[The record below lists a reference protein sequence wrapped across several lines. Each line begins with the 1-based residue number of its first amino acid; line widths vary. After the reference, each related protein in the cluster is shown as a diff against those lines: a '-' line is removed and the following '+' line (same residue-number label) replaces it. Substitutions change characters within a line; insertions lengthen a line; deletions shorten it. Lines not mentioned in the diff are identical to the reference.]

1 MTVVVANDA
10 PCSMI
15 EIDFI
20 LPCRIIKSQQHIIP
34 ETRLN
39 TTLIA
44 CALAAASAISASA
57 AAASASAPADR
68 FDLAITV
75 DDLPAHG
82 PLPKGMRWSAIARSH
97 IATLK
102 GHGVP
107 EAWGFVNAK
116 RLAEQPDSAA
126 ALDVW
131 RGAGYPLG
139 NHSYSHLGLS
149 AAPSLQ
155 AWQDDV
161 VAGEPPLVARMDKQD
176 WHVLRFPFL
185 DGGRESARHDDAA
198 VWLKARGYRI
208 ADVSIGFDD
217 WAYTDTYARCLDKGD
232 RAAITAM
239 KAGYFKR
246 VDQLILRTRALSQRV
261 YGRMIPQVLLTHM
274 GAWSADTL
282 PEVLARLD
290 AAGARYVAL
299 DKAQADA
306 VYREPS
312 PRAGN
317 GALMERRA
325 QDAHIALDG
334 LPAVDPVAP
343 LDGVC
348 R

>member
-1 MTVVVANDA
+1 MTVVVAEGA

-20 LPCRIIKSQQHIIP
+20 LPCRIIRSQQHTTP
-34 ETRLN
+34 ESALK

-44 CALAAASAISASA
+44 GALALATLSTALVA
-57 AAASASAPADR
+57 APADR
-68 FDLAITV
+68 FDLAVTV
-75 DDLPAHG
+75 DDLPVHG
-82 PLPKGMRWSAIARSH
+82 PLPKGTSWAAIAGSH

-116 RLAEQPDSAA
+116 RLAEQPDSAE
-126 ALDVW
+126 ALAIW
-131 RGAGYPLG
+131 RSAGYPLG
-139 NHSYSHLGLS
+139 NHSASHLGLS
-149 AAPSLQ
+149 AASSLQ
-155 AWQDDV
+155 AWQDDL
-161 VAGEPPLVARMDKQD
+161 VAGEVPLAARMGKQD
-176 WHVLRFPFL
+176 WHVLRYPFL
-185 DGGRESARHDDAA
+185 DAGGDAARHDAA
-198 VWLKARGYRI
+198 AAWLKARSYRI

-217 WAYTDTYARCLDKGD
+217 WAYSDTYARCLDKGD
-232 RAAITAM
+232 RAAIASM

-246 VDQLILRTRALSQRV
+246 VDQVIERTRALSQRV

-290 AAGARYVAL
+290 AAGARYVTL
-299 DKAQADA
+299 DRAQADA
-306 VYREPS
+306 AYSTPS

-325 QDAHIALDG
+325 QDAHIDLGG
-334 LPAVDPVAP
+334 LPAVDPVVP
-343 LDGVC
+343 LDGLC

>member
-1 MTVVVANDA
+1 
-10 PCSMI
+10 MI

-20 LPCRIIKSQQHIIP
+20 LPCRIIRSQQHINP
-34 ETRLN
+34 ETALK

-44 CALAAASAISASA
+44 GALALAAVS
-57 AAASASAPADR
+57 AASAEAATTAAPADR
-68 FDLAITV
+68 FDLAVTV
-75 DDLPAHG
+75 DDLPVHG
-82 PLPKGMRWSAIARSH
+82 PLPKGTSWSAIARSH

-126 ALDVW
+126 ALDIW

-139 NHSYSHLGLS
+139 NHSASHLGLS
-149 AAPSLQ
+149 AAASLQ

-161 VAGEPPLVARMDKQD
+161 VAGEAPLATRMGQRD
-176 WHVLRFPFL
+176 WRVLRYPFL
-185 DGGRESARHDDAA
+185 DAGGEAARHDAA
-198 VWLKARGYRI
+198 AAWLKARGYRI

-217 WAYTDTYARCLDKGD
+217 WAYSDTYARCLDKGD
-232 RAAITAM
+232 RAAIASM
-239 KAGYFKR
+239 KAGYFQR
-246 VDQLILRTRALSQRV
+246 VDQVVARTRALSQRV

-290 AAGARYVAL
+290 AAGARYVTL
-299 DKAQADA
+299 DRAQADA
-306 VYREPS
+306 AYREPS

-325 QDAHIALDG
+325 QDARIDLGG

-343 LDGVC
+343 LDGLC